1 MLDPSG
7 AEHPVLVQ
15 GDGLCLGEVLAIGI
29 AAAEDD
35 LQFRADG
42 GGERTDAH
50 PDGSLGSC
58 FEGRPGNQFAAV
70 GSFHGGIDR
79 LVAGKID
86 GKTTVDG
93 NAFRAEDG
101 LGQLDGLPV
110 FAAEGELD
118 QRGGVVDAHD
128 RYGILADI
136 LCLAPQRE
144 CAAGGVA
151 VIGIGLL
158 DLHVVDGG
166 ANHDGRILPFGAGQL
181 VVVWI
186 QEIPVRST
194 VGNGGFALGVTGRDI
209 VNGKETIVHI
219 LVRSGGS
226 VKNGECVIQ
235 LPDNVHVVDGG
246 SFGVG
251 PGGRQDF
258 VGKGRDIGRITF
270 LRGAAREHQQDG
282 EEGEKLVHS
291 LQDDFSAAIVLPGRD
306 SSRSCTG
313 QEGEVCLERQVL
325 DIRIFIFFLFI
336 HNLQR

>member
-1 MLDPSG
+1 MM
-7 AEHPVLVQ
+7 
-15 GDGLCLGEVLAIGI
+15 
-29 AAAEDD
+29 
-35 LQFRADG
+35 
-42 GGERTDAH
+42 
-50 PDGSLGSC
+50 
-58 FEGRPGNQFAAV
+58 N
-70 GSFHGGIDR
+70 
-79 LVAGKID
+79 
-86 GKTTVDG
+86 
-93 NAFRAEDG
+93 
-101 LGQLDGLPV
+101 
-110 FAAEGELD
+110 
-118 QRGGVVDAHD
+118 AHD
-128 RYGILADI
+128 RHGILADV

-166 ANHDGRILPFGAGQL
+166 ANHDGSIRSIGAGQL

-194 VGNGGFALGVTGRDI
+194 VGNGGFAFCMTGRDI
-209 VNGKETIVHI
+209 VDGKETIVHI

-226 VKNGECVIQ
+226 VKNGERVIR
-235 LPDNVHVVDGG
+235 LPDDMHVVCGDGFG
-246 SFGVG
+246 SGY
-251 PGGRQDF
+251 GGCQDF

-291 LQDDFSAAIVLPGRD
+291 LQDNFSAAIVLPGRD

-325 DIRIFIFFLFI
+325 DIRIFILFLII